1 MSARLVV
8 VDEPGAWIEFES
20 RGREYR
26 ARMDPMWLGPE
37 KLSRLLNQPPLVW
50 QLLDERDRLRAM
62 TSDPFGQHIVTLLKD
77 YLDAVGLGI
86 RGLSRLIYA
95 LQHLDDLEVDLLRMG
110 LDVRDWLAP
119 EGPLS
124 SRRVSLLVED
134 FQDRP
139 ETRLGARMFGI
150 FPASKSAI
158 VAAQAFKANVQ
169 DKDFVHQFL
178 KSPDQLEA
186 EAEQRREAAEKRER
200 IRQRGF

>member
-77 YLDAVGLGI
+77 YLDAVGLGFE
-86 RGLSRLIYA
+86 GLARLGHA
-95 LQHLDDLEVDLLRMG
+95 LDNLDLVEVDLLRLG
-110 LDVRDWLAP
+110 LDIRDWLDP
-119 EGPLS
+119 EGTLS
-124 SRRVSLLVED
+124 SRRMSLVVKDL
-134 FQDRP
+134 QGRP
-139 ETRLGARMFGI
+139 ETNLGAKVANLR
-150 FPASKSAI
+150 PLSKGDI
-158 VAAQAFKANVQ
+158 LLAQ
-169 DKDFVHQFL
+169 FVGGAKEGEPHRFL
-178 KSPDQLEA
+178 KSPSDLEA
-186 EAEQRREAAEKRER
+186 EHRAQAERDAAQAR
-200 IRQRGF
+200 IKERGF